1 MKENKM
7 TNKNE
12 NTCNNAATSYM
23 LACSAIIIF
32 LTIESFIKMFM
43 SKYGHGT
50 NDFLEIIYENSDKI
64 LSGGYGILGIFSII
78 LLQTGINNNLL
89 KKENKIKTY
98 PPIEMI
104 QTCFG
109 SILALLNFY

>member
-1 MKENKM
+1 
-7 TNKNE
+7 
-12 NTCNNAATSYM
+12 
-23 LACSAIIIF
+23 
-32 LTIESFIKMFM
+32 M

-89 KKENKIKTY
+89 KKENKIISY
-98 PPIEMI
+98 PSIGMI
-104 QTCFG
+104 SICFG
-109 SILALLNFY
+109 YIPVSINFLYKENYFQLDLFKIALFVISYSTIIYSIILLRTKEVNTVE